1 MTGAGRG
8 GSRGD
13 GRNVDPSLG
22 VLEGEGSDQLVAAD
36 RATSEGSAPFAVW
49 GEPPSLQAGRG
60 DPGYFDRPVL
70 KEPVWKWYVPAYFYA
85 GGAAG
90 ASALLGAMAQVR
102 DRDSL
107 GGLVARCRWIA
118 AAGGALGTFFLVA
131 DLGRPER
138 FLNMLRVFRPTSPM
152 NLGSW
157 ILSTDAPLAAGSA
170 VLSGAAGSLAAV
182 GDAAALGA
190 GVMGIP
196 MTGYTAILLT
206 NTAVPVWQQARR
218 ALPPLF
224 VSSAIASSASLLQ
237 LLRLTDAEERMVRR
251 FAVIGSIGELAAELA
266 VEREAATVDRVA
278 RPLKEGR
285 SGLLLRAARA
295 LTAVSLVV
303 NLLPGTGRWKRAVAG
318 ITGTAGSIA
327 VKFGITEAGKASA
340 GDPRATFSQQRAGY
354 GGAEVTGR
362 PAVSSRGA
370 RG

>member
-1 MTGAGRG
+1 VSGPGGGA
-8 GSRGD
+8 SPGD
-13 GRNVDPSLG
+13 GRNVDESLG
-22 VLEGEGSDQLVAAD
+22 VLEGEGSDQVVPRD
-36 RATSEGSAPFAVW
+36 RPSGEGSASFAVW
-49 GEPPSLQAGRG
+49 SEPPSAKAGRG
-60 DPGYFDRPVL
+60 DPGYYDRPVL

-107 GGLVARCRWIA
+107 RGLVARCRWIA

-131 DLGRPER
+131 DLGRPDR

-157 ILSTDAPLAAGSA
+157 ILSTEAPLAAGA
-170 VLSGAAGSLAAV
+170 ALLSGADGPLRAV
-182 GDAAALGA
+182 GDAVGLGA

-218 ALPPLF
+218 SLPPLF
-224 VSSAIASSASLLQ
+224 VSSAVAASASLLQ
-237 LLRLTDAEERMVRR
+237 LLRLSEAEERMVRR
-251 FAVIGSIGELAAELA
+251 FAVLGSIGELASELA
-266 VEREAATVDRVA
+266 VEREAGRVEPVA
-278 RPLKEGR
+278 LPLREGR
-285 SGLLLRAARA
+285 SGLLLKAARA
-295 LTAVSLVV
+295 FTLSSLVV
-303 NLLPGTGRWKRAVAG
+303 NLLPGRGRWKRALAG
-318 ITGTAGSIA
+318 VTGTAGSIA

-340 GDPRATFSQQRAGY
+340 RDPRATFRQQRAGY

-362 PAVSSRGA
+362 PAVSSPAA